1 MSHARPGRRGH
12 TDAGRE
18 PEPSQSAGEDGGGTG
33 AGHPYDGAQARPRP
47 RPREGQVGDGDGGVA
62 GEKPGRG
69 GKLRLPGG
77 ARPSQ
82 QDQVVNQLGG
92 VAGQAGDPGGGHDG
106 GAVAP
111 VPGDGVE
118 ADQRETGGHGFQ
130 GREPAGV
137 LDQHV
142 AGSHQPGHV
151 VGPAEHDGPVALG
164 LGHALQ
170 VQA

>member
-77 ARPSQ
+77 AGRPSRTRLSTSSVASRAR
-82 QDQVVNQLGG
+82 QVTPAADMMAALLRPCPGMAWKLTSGRPAAMASKDVSPP
-92 VAGQAGDPGGGHDG
+92 AFSTSTSQA
-106 GAVAP
+106 AIN
-111 VPGDGVE
+111 
-118 ADQRETGGHGFQ
+118 
-130 GREPAGV
+130 PAMSSV
-137 LDQHV
+137 
-142 AGSHQPGHV
+142 QPSTT
-151 VGPAEHDGPVALG
+151 AR
-164 LGHALQ
+164 
-170 VQA
+170 